1 MFSICFTVWTMCSAS
16 PLLWR
21 NLGLLVTCLN
31 LYELAI
37 PCITV
42 SSIKPETPPE
52 FFQYCPEFFFGKAGC
67 TGHANGPDGVSDS
80 GAIGINLVK
89 ESSPCKLG

>member
-1 MFSICFTVWTMCSAS
+1 
-16 PLLWR
+16 
-21 NLGLLVTCLN
+21 
-31 LYELAI
+31 LAI

-52 FFQYCPEFFFGKAGC
+52 FFQYSPEFFYGRAGC
-67 TGHANGPDGVSDS
+67 TGYAKGLFVKMDGVSDS

-89 ESSPCKLG
+89 DL